1 MLSLEELHEEFYDE
15 IGGVDGDLARFVE
28 DADITRWLNHGQ
40 RRLGWLLESS
50 GTVTWSAGDTE
61 AAFPS
66 DCFKPGKFIVAT
78 GTVMP
83 SYRLWNDGFFFL
95 HPDGAGSD
103 GSVTLLYHARP
114 AAITGSQD
122 SELTEEGDQAIVAY
136 ALYRFFK
143 KMATTRSD
151 YEQYATLT
159 GGNGIDVEAL
169 LAQADRCY
177 DEFLAAE
184 QSLPVPEASTFYGD

>member
-1 MLSLEELHEEFYDE
+1 MLSLVELHEEFYDE
-15 IGGVDGDLARFVE
+15 IGGVDSDLARFVE

-40 RRLGWLLESS
+40 RRLRWLIERSD
-50 GTVTWSAGDTE
+50 TVSW
-61 AAFPS
+61 AAEDQTASFPA

-83 SYRLWNDGFFFL
+83 AYRLWNDGFFFL
-95 HPDGAGSD
+95 HPDGAPSAGSI
-103 GSVTLLYHARP
+103 TLLYHARP
-114 AAITGSQD
+114 AAITSAQD

-136 ALYRFFK
+136 ALYRFLK
-143 KMATTRSD
+143 RMATTRSD

-159 GGNGIDVEAL
+159 GGNGVDMEAL
-169 LAQADRCY
+169 LAQADRHY

-184 QSLPVPEASTFYGD
+184 QSLPVSEPSTFYGD

>member
-1 MLSLEELHEEFYDE
+1 MLSLVELHEEFYDE
-15 IGGVDGDLARFVE
+15 IGGTDGDLARFVE

-50 GTVTWSAGDTE
+50 GTVSWNAGDTS

-66 DCFKPGKFIVAT
+66 DVFRVGKFIVAT

-83 SYRLWNDGFFFL
+83 SYRIWNDGFYFL
-95 HPDGAGSD
+95 DPDGAPSA

-114 AAITGSQD
+114 AAITSVQD

-136 ALYRFFK
+136 ALYRFLK
-143 KMATTRSD
+143 RMATTRSD

-159 GGNGIDVEAL
+159 GGNGIDVDAL
-169 LAQADRCY
+169 LAQADRHY

-184 QSLPVPEASTFYGD
+184 QSLPVAEPSTFYGD

>member
-1 MLSLEELHEEFYDE
+1 MLSLVELHEEFYDE

-40 RRLGWLLESS
+40 RRLGWLLESTA
-50 GTVTWSAGDTE
+50 TVSWVAGDTS
-61 AAFPS
+61 ASFPA

-78 GTVMP
+78 GTVLP
-83 SYRLWNDGFFFL
+83 PYRLWNDGFYFL
-95 HPDGAGSD
+95 NPEGAPAA

-114 AAITGSQD
+114 AAITSVQD

-136 ALYRFFK
+136 ALYRFLK
-143 KMATTRSD
+143 RMATTRVD

-159 GGNGIDVEAL
+159 GGNGIDVETL
-169 LAQADRCY
+169 LGQADRHY

-184 QSLPVPEASTFYGD
+184 QSLPVGEASTFYGD